1 MSDHFRQFEMLDS
14 AHSCKFE
21 PHPDGCCLSVL
32 WGLIIHGLALTQHE
46 QLIVDLNGAAL
57 FEKASLVGSLL
68 ISCLLLWSRCVFNAK
83 QPSLIWLLGDIQS
96 NNAVRESATDGTREK
111 YLL

>member
-1 MSDHFRQFEMLDS
+1 MLDS
-14 AHSCKFE
+14 ARSCEFE

-32 WGLIIHGLALTQHE
+32 WGLIVHGLALTQHE

-68 ISCLLLWSRCVFNAK
+68 IRCLLLWSRCVFDAK
-83 QPSLIWLLGDIQS
+83 KPSLIRLLGDIQT

-111 YLL
+111 YFL